1 MNKIGM
7 NAQELRLCLEF
18 VAETVIGEESRLT
31 SLDSAIG
38 DGDHGI
44 TMRIGFEAIK
54 RKLSSLEE
62 TADLERVFDQ
72 AGKSFMGATGG
83 AIGVLLGSMLTA
95 SGKALSGSAEMGAA
109 EFKRVLEAME
119 LSLIKLGKAKPGDKT
134 ILDAVHAACEAVTDP
149 AIQDLQT
156 MLIRAATAAAEGAQ
170 KTSSM
175 LCAKGRAS
183 RLGERVLGHPD
194 PGAVSFSIIL
204 AAMAKWL
211 ASHAV
216 TQ

>member
-119 LSLIKLGKAKPGDKT
+119 SSLIKLGKAKPGDKT
-134 ILDAVHAACEAVTDP
+134 ILDAVHAACETVTNSGQ
-149 AIQDLQT
+149 ADL
-156 MLIRAATAAAEGAQ
+156 LSLCKIAAEAAAKGAEN
-170 KTSSM
+170 TASM
-175 LCAKGRAS
+175 LCARGRAS
-183 RLGERVLGHPD
+183 RLGDRVLGHPD

-211 ASHAV
+211 ADRPD
-216 TQ
+216 